1 MLQVPFKV
9 KANWYVPFKGGKR
22 VTGAMALFD
31 KVAYF
36 STFTPQAGGANAC
49 ADGYGSIWGVDYIQS
64 KASAQG
70 PAPLPRLAKNPNA
83 KKIIYVSEM
92 KEDPGTIVY
101 GVAVAKEP
109 SCYSSQPTGSAYVG
123 THNVVTE
130 SSPSVFTLRYQTGTG
145 GQANTGAKTK
155 TKTRVLP
162 TPRQS
167 TKIDSWASIVE

>member
-1 MLQVPFKV
+1 
-9 KANWYVPFKGGKR
+9 
-22 VTGAMALFD
+22 
-31 KVAYF
+31 
-36 STFTPQAGGANAC
+36 
-49 ADGYGSIWGVDYIQS
+49 
-64 KASAQG
+64 QG

-92 KEDPGTIVY
+92 EEDPGTIVY

-109 SCYSSQPTGSAYVG
+109 SCYSSQQTGDAYVG

-130 SSPSVFTLRYQTGTG
+130 SSPPVFTLRYQTGTG